1 MLYVLCLLFNDINEL
16 KSKEILLW
24 YQDIYEWL
32 IVECNFNFSFKSGV
46 ERMSQLCEKH
56 PNHFLWILNC
66 SAFLS
71 NLLGSFV
78 NKVAFCFGYIV
89 SILYWAC
96 NKLATSVLC
105 STSSI
110 LQYLYILLNFIIYK
124 GSLKTNGN
132 TVYGV
137 AWIIYTGIIDNIHV
151 WP

>member
-1 MLYVLCLLFNDINEL
+1 
-16 KSKEILLW
+16 
-24 YQDIYEWL
+24 
-32 IVECNFNFSFKSGV
+32 
-46 ERMSQLCEKH
+46 MSQLCEKH

-151 WP
+151 WLYCILQRGYKACLLGIVACIVQILCEESSDVWSNHGGSKEPRL

>member
-1 MLYVLCLLFNDINEL
+1 
-16 KSKEILLW
+16 
-24 YQDIYEWL
+24 
-32 IVECNFNFSFKSGV
+32 
-46 ERMSQLCEKH
+46 MSQLCEKH

-151 WP
+151 AIMYLTERIQSVPSWNCCLHCSDPVWGIQWCLVKSWRF